1 MKDVA
6 LCIVNDSRAQR
17 PVIPIRKHKHYS
29 WEQWA
34 LLVIVEIL
42 NCMHLVCSYP
52 VSAIAFRASLFSTR
66 TPEAGS
72 ALLSFPP
79 PPQHCLAMAVKYCSS
94 AGFALCAWC
103 NYQKL
108 CPRVTQPCAP
118 LSIKAAFIKHKDRCF
133 GAFYVGQEAVYFS
146 YDYSHSTALQHITFL
161 FQTVVW
167 LTLRASLFT
176 NDLKKNNNP

>member
-1 MKDVA
+1 MG
-6 LCIVNDSRAQR
+6 ITGDSGDLKLYASGLLLPSICRNISCLSLQ
-17 PVIPIRKHKHYS
+17 HQDS
-29 WEQWA
+29 WGWISPAE
-34 LLVIVEIL
+34 
-42 NCMHLVCSYP
+42 
-52 VSAIAFRASLFSTR
+52 
-66 TPEAGS
+66 
-72 ALLSFPP
+72 FPP
-79 PPQHCLAMAVKYCSS
+79 TPQHCLAMAVKYCSS

-103 NYQKL
+103 NYWKL

-146 YDYSHSTALQHITFL
+146 YYYFHSTALQHITFL

-176 NDLKKNNNP
+176 NDLKKK